1 MIHVDAGH
9 PPEQPRAGPDGQR
22 GQDRQRPEHG
32 QRGRE
37 RHPLQLLALGATG
50 PAEAHHQRRGADHH
64 GEVGDGEGELVDDQQ
79 RPPEAGQVE
88 RVLRCPGPGVK
99 GPGRE
104 HDHQEADHRH
114 RHRRPCPPPPAG
126 RWQRPGG
133 REQQDKAEQGQGRDD
148 DGREVQAH
156 LGGRRDRPGP
166 GQQPVVGIRRGHPTR
181 VQAQPGGQQQP
192 PHRMA
197 GPPAGQHRPDRG
209 RAHRR
214 QHRRRHLGPE
224 RGQVGPPGLPEQV
237 VQPPDDAQPGHGQPP
252 QPPGQPSRPPPGP
265 FRPATSGHR
274 AAPPPMCP
282 PPAAIVAPIVPGL
295 RPDSVTGASPST
307 LQISERRASTSR
319 RSCSSG
325 RSGRSP
331 SGNGSG
337 RPGAGSS
344 ANRGTR
350 WVCRCGTAF
359 PRIW

>member
-181 VQAQPGGQQQP
+181 VQAQPGRPAAATP
-192 PHRMA
+192 PDGGAA
-197 GPPAGQHRPDRG
+197 GWPAPPRPWPRSPPPAP
-209 RAHRR
+209 
-214 QHRRRHLGPE
+214 
-224 RGQVGPPGLPEQV
+224 
-237 VQPPDDAQPGHGQPP
+237 
-252 QPPGQPSRPPPGP
+252 
-265 FRPATSGHR
+265 
-274 AAPPPMCP
+274 APPP
-282 PPAAIVAPIVPGL
+282 
-295 RPDSVTGASPST
+295 RP
-307 LQISERRASTSR
+307 RA
-319 RSCSSG
+319 G
-325 RSGRSP
+325 P
-331 SGNGSG
+331 G
-337 RPGAGSS
+337 RPA
-344 ANRGTR
+344 RPPGTGGPATR
-350 WVCRCGTAF
+350 
-359 PRIW
+359 